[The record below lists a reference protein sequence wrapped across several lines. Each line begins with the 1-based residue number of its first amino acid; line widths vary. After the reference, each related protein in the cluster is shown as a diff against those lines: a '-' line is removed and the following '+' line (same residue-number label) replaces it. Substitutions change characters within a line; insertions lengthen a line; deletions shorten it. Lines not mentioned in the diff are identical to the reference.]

1 MQTHVTVEMDC
12 SWTCVALGSSDT
24 DTFEPRLQV
33 GLLVAQSLH
42 GDLGVSPER
51 RSRSGDDELAK
62 KGQGTRARKEGV
74 ESDVVAVAD
83 TSAQPALDVEVQGAE
98 NLEEVVNSSG
108 AGALHKPAPIMVG
121 QRREQAQEEMPPFL
135 RRAGSE
141 RGGAES
147 EDEGVK
153 TDRAVLWRRTARALL
168 LTAPLTEDE
177 RARAAAAGEDET
189 GNVMRRVSTTSMN
202 FCLIYVCLTCIY
214 FHHRP
219 CGPKLVHI
227 RVTLLDICRRLH
239 VPKIFLRCR

>member
-1 MQTHVTVEMDC
+1 MQTRVTVEMDC

-51 RSRSGDDELAK
+51 RSRSGDDKLAK

-83 TSAQPALDVEVQGAE
+83 TSAQPALDVEVEGAE
-98 NLEEVVNSSG
+98 NLEEVDNSSR
-108 AGALHKPAPIMVG
+108 AGALHKPAPIVVG

-135 RRAGSE
+135 RRVGSE

-153 TDRAVLWRRTARALL
+153 TDRVVLWRRTARALL

-189 GNVMRRVSTTSMN
+189 GNVMRRVSTT
-202 FCLIYVCLTCIY
+202 YVPILVSYTCASLACMLA
-214 FHHRP
+214 FV
-219 CGPKLVHI
+219 LV
-227 RVTLLDICRRLH
+227 
-239 VPKIFLRCR
+239 VPNGCTSA